1 MSLELLSNVCSH
13 LQNCSKARLAS
24 TSLLMTKLHLASCL
38 ALQRQGLISTVT
50 VAGKYP
56 PASIPVSSV
65 ERKALADR
73 LRQQPWDAYVD
84 PSTRTEPDRDTQT
97 LPKNPADRR
106 IWIGLKYWRG
116 KPVLSK
122 AQMVSKPKKR
132 ITVPYSHLHNI
143 TKGLPQSKATRSNT
157 GKPKA
162 FVKSLVNPGECL
174 FIKTA
179 DGILESRECL
189 EKRLGGMALFR
200 TL

>member
-1 MSLELLSNVCSH
+1 
-13 LQNCSKARLAS
+13 
-24 TSLLMTKLHLASCL
+24 MTKLHLAACL

-56 PASIPVSSV
+56 PASIPVLPT
-65 ERKALADR
+65 ERKAVADH

-84 PSTRTEPDRDTQT
+84 PSKRVEPDRDPQT
-97 LPKNPADRR
+97 LPANPADRR

-122 AQMVSKPKKR
+122 AQMVSKPTR
-132 ITVPYSHLHNI
+132 RVTVPFDSLHNI
-143 TKGLPQSKATRSNT
+143 VKGLP
-157 GKPKA
+157 PKKSIGRNPNIPRA
-162 FVKSLVNPGECL
+162 FVKGLVNPGECL
-174 FIKTA
+174 FIKTT

-189 EKRLGGMALFR
+189 EKRLGGMVLFR